1 MHSEA
6 DDLTEDLKLLR
17 RFEPVIRFNKGELFY
32 PTSVADYVAS
42 SALYQIGSGKEPE
55 LVAARGTLDLAG
67 LAAVGRDRAGHLLY
81 LQQVD
86 GPLSRKEYRAWKRRE
101 DRERFRFS
109 SRFAAVGLL
118 GRFVDYVLRLTLLLR
133 GNVPG
138 GYAAASQIAYAATP
152 HHDDYYYYGHVS
164 RDGGYVILQYWYFY
178 AMNDWRSTYGGV
190 NDHESDWEQVTIF
203 LTEETLQPS
212 WVAFSSHDEVGD
224 DLRRRWDDPDIEFV
238 DGVHP
243 VVYAGAGSHSG
254 AYLPGEYLIS
264 APVPLPGWID
274 SLRRTILRLL
284 PWHAD
289 DDSGAIG
296 IPYIDYKRGDGRS
309 IGAGQPHPWQ
319 AVAVDDNTPWVR
331 DFRGLW
337 GLDTRDFFGGER
349 APGGMRYERDGTV
362 RASWGQPVAW
372 AGLDKEAPTE
382 AQALRDL
389 RQARAELSGKLTDV
403 DAKLDDVRERLRAAR
418 AAERAQGKSART
430 PSRRTL
436 ELGNE
441 VQALRQEQATI
452 VTQLEGVEIGLDA
465 GGLPEEPVH
474 SHLGH
479 RAMPFTADDTVRNRL
494 LRVWSA
500 ASASVLLAALGIL
513 LLAGGHSG
521 LIWPVIWIAVAMIVI
536 EAILRR
542 HFLQLLLGVVVAGLI
557 VLAVIAFWH
566 IVSGNLRVGFGI
578 LLLLIALYM
587 AVQTAREGIRTR

>member
-1 MHSEA
+1 M
-6 DDLTEDLKLLR
+6 
-17 RFEPVIRFNKGELFY
+17 
-32 PTSVADYVAS
+32 
-42 SALYQIGSGKEPE
+42 
-55 LVAARGTLDLAG
+55 
-67 LAAVGRDRAGHLLY
+67 
-81 LQQVD
+81 
-86 GPLSRKEYRAWKRRE
+86 
-101 DRERFRFS
+101 
-109 SRFAAVGLL
+109 
-118 GRFVDYVLRLTLLLR
+118 
-133 GNVPG
+133 
-138 GYAAASQIAYAATP
+138 
-152 HHDDYYYYGHVS
+152 
-164 RDGGYVILQYWYFY
+164 
-178 AMNDWRSTYGGV
+178 
-190 NDHESDWEQVTIF
+190 
-203 LTEETLQPS
+203 
-212 WVAFSSHDEVGD
+212 
-224 DLRRRWDDPDIEFV
+224 
-238 DGVHP
+238 
-243 VVYAGAGSHSG
+243 
-254 AYLPGEYLIS
+254 PGEYLIS

-296 IPYIDYKRGDGRS
+296 SPHRLQARRRSQHQGRS
-309 IGAGQPHPWQ
+309 AAPLAGGGGRRQH
-319 AVAVDDNTPWVR
+319 PWVR

-349 APGGMRYERDGTV
+349 APAVCATSATEPSAPRGAAGGVGRI
-362 RASWGQPVAW
+362 GQ
-372 AGLDKEAPTE
+372 GGPTE

-587 AVQTAREGIRTR
+587 AVQTAREGSGLANGDRRCRRPGRRSR